1 MFQEAIEYV
10 AKTSQVWRIEVPIP
24 KGHHSDKILGDF
36 EEGSTLELK
45 LPDRRIVLRGSGI
58 Y

>member
-1 MFQEAIEYV
+1 MLRKRVKFGDF
-10 AKTSQVWRIEVPIP
+10 EVPIP
-24 KGHHSDKILGDF
+24 KGHHSDIILGDC

-45 LPDRRIVLRGSGI
+45 LPNRRIVLRGGGI